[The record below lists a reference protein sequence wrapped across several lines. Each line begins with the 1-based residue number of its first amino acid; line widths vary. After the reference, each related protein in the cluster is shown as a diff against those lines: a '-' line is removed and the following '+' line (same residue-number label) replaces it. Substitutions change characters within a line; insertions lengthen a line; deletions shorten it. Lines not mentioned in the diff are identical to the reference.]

1 MNDPAVIKR
10 LLTTPAT
17 WAVVGLSSSYLRDSY
32 RIAKLLQGIGMRIV
46 PINPFIDEVHGEK
59 AYDRLADV
67 PFEVHVVD
75 LFRRVPGPH
84 VYEAIDVGAEA
95 VWMQLGVID
104 DVAARAAEEAGLDV
118 VMNRCPAIEYPRIA
132 AL

>member
-17 WAVVGLSSSYLRDSY
+17 WAVVGLSDSYLRDSH
-32 RIAKLLQGIGMRIV
+32 RVAKLLQGIGMRIV
-46 PINPFIDEVHGEK
+46 PINPHVDEVHGEK

-67 PFEVHVVD
+67 PFSVDVVD
-75 LFRRVPGPH
+75 MFRRVPGPH
-84 VYEAIDVGAEA
+84 VYEAIDIGAKA

-104 DVAARAAEEAGLDV
+104 DVAAEAAEQAGLDV
-118 VMNRCPAIEYPRIA
+118 VMNRCPAIEYPRVA
-132 AL
+132 GV

>member
-1 MNDPAVIKR
+1 MNDPSVIQR

-17 WAVVGLSSSYLRDSY
+17 WAVVGLSSSFLRDSY

-46 PINPFIDEVHGEK
+46 PVNPFVDEVHGEK
-59 AYDRLADV
+59 AYARLADV
-67 PFEVHVVD
+67 PFEVDVVD

-84 VYEAIDVGAEA
+84 VYEAIEIGAGA

-104 DVAARAAEEAGLDV
+104 DIAAAAAEEAGLDV
-118 VMNRCPAIEYPRIA
+118 VMNRCPAIEYPRVA
-132 AL
+132 GY

>member
-1 MNDPAVIKR
+1 MNDPDVIKR

-17 WAVVGLSSSYLRDSY
+17 WAVVGLSASPLRDSF
-32 RIAKLLQGIGMRIV
+32 RIAKLLQRIGMRIV
-46 PINPFIDEVHGEK
+46 PVNPYVTEVHGER

-67 PFEVHVVD
+67 PFDVDVVD

-84 VYEAIDVGAEA
+84 VYEAMDVGAKA

-104 DVAARAAEEAGLDV
+104 DLAAAAAAEAGLDV
-118 VMNRCPAIEYPRIA
+118 VMNRCPAIEYPRVAGI
-132 AL
+132 

>member
-46 PINPFIDEVHGEK
+46 PVNPFVDEVHGEK
-59 AYDRLADV
+59 AYDRLGDV
-67 PFEVHVVD
+67 PFEVDVVD

-84 VYEAIDVGAEA
+84 VYEAIEVGAKA

-104 DVAARAAEEAGLDV
+104 DRAARAAEEAGLDV
-118 VMNRCPAIEYPRIA
+118 VMNRCPAIEYPRVA
-132 AL
+132 RL